1 MLATSTEILAILINP
16 SVVFAGAA
24 FCLRPADA
32 MGTADIIAIVALQA
46 FMVVAGPPFVTVL
59 VELGSAHL
67 AAAAAIRD

>member
-1 MLATSTEILAILINP
+1 
-16 SVVFAGAA
+16 
-24 FCLRPADA
+24 

-67 AAAAAIRD
+67 AAAAAIWD